1 MSEGIFAVASGG
13 EGSGKT
19 TILRR
24 LKEEFPHI
32 ITTREPGGTP
42 VGQRIRDILLEDATL
57 DPDVFTE
64 MYLFTADRAE
74 QVARV
79 IRPALEAGR
88 LLIDDRHWQDTGAY
102 QWYATMRQ
110 SDSTEFMA
118 RCVDPKWPVPNL
130 WLWFDVDPATGL
142 QRRRDTSELNRIDE
156 RDLVFHTRVREGF
169 EWVYSWYPYPKVRI
183 DANQSINEVYA
194 SVKAALAAYLS

>member
-1 MSEGIFAVASGG
+1 MSEGIFVVASGG

-19 TILRR
+19 TILRM

-32 ITTREPGGTP
+32 VVTREPGGTP
-42 VGQRIRDILLEDATL
+42 VGQRIRGILLDDATL
-57 DPDVFTE
+57 DPDVMTE
-64 MYLFTADRAE
+64 SYLFTADRVE
-74 QVARV
+74 NVARV
-79 IRPALEAGR
+79 ILPALDSGR
-88 LLIDDRHWQDTGAY
+88 TLIDDRHWQDTCAY
-102 QWYATMRQ
+102 QWYATMGQ
-110 SDSTEFMA
+110 TNHLEFMA
-118 RCVDPKWPVPNL
+118 RCVDPKWPKPTL

-142 QRRRDTSELNRIDE
+142 QRRRNTSELNRLDE
-156 RDLVFHTRVREGF
+156 RDLAFHTRVHKGF